1 VDAAADRQARVA
13 VRIAHKAAGE
23 EGSGTG
29 SGDGA
34 HVIPEVQTDVL
45 RTICS
50 GVVVRRCRRQKVVVL
65 AV

>member
-1 VDAAADRQARVA
+1 VEAAADRQARV
-13 VRIAHKAAGE
+13 VVGIAHKAAGE

-45 RTICS
+45 RTVRS
-50 GVVVRRCRRQKVVVL
+50 GVVVRRRRREKVVL

>member
-1 VDAAADRQARVA
+1 VEAAAGRQARVD
-13 VRIAHKAAGE
+13 VRIAHKAGGE

-34 HVIPEVQTDVL
+34 HVVPEVQTDVL
-45 RTICS
+45 RTVRS